1 MTDFHIMLE
10 AHGAGQKAFSCASAL
25 HYAALAGLRF
35 VGLTISS
42 DGTDLSRVSALAAQ
56 VRKISLY
63 ANVEAWLGVEL
74 VHLPPALIPEAVQ
87 EARDAGAAYVMVYG
101 ESLGDQVEQGTNFAA
116 IEAGA
121 DIISHPGLIDEKAVA
136 FAAERG
142 VALELT
148 SCPRHALANAHASS
162 LACRLGAP
170 VVRGSNACAPEE
182 LTTRLFWPMVIKGS
196 TMAHSGDGIPNL
208 FEYIRKSEEELIR
221 KLMAKSMRR

>member
-1 MTDFHIMLE
+1 MTDFHIILE
-10 AHGAGQKAFSCASAL
+10 ESSAGKKAFSCASAL

-35 VGLTISS
+35 VGLTIPS
-42 DGTDLSRVSALAAQ
+42 DGTNYSSVSTLAAQ

-74 VHLPPALIPEAVQ
+74 IHLPPALIPEAVQ
-87 EARDAGAAYVMVYG
+87 EARDAGAAFVMVYG

-162 LACRLGAP
+162 LACRFGAP
-170 VVRGSNACAPEE
+170 VIRGSNASAPEE

-196 TMAHSGDGIPNL
+196 TMASPNNDMSNL
-208 FEYIRKSEEELIR
+208 LEYIRKSEENFVR
-221 KLMAKSMRR
+221 KLMEGTSRR